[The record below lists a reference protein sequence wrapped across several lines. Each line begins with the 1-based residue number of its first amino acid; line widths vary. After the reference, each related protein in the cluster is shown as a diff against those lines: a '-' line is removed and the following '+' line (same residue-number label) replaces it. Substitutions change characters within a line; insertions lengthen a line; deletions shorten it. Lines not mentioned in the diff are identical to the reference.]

1 MKTKILED
9 KMRVEVIMPKM
20 GESLQEGTILKW
32 HKKPGDKVQKDEI
45 LLEISTDKVDTEI
58 PSPATGILTEILYKE
73 NETVSVGTVIAYI
86 ETEIPKTELEVEA
99 KREEEVEV
107 RAISEE
113 KESAKHFEELVS
125 ETLPSRTKRF
135 YSPVVREIAKRE
147 GISIEELEKIPG
159 TGHGGRLTK
168 NDILNYIETKRRKV
182 EVTPPTPAAEIF
194 EKAEE
199 PLTKPEVYSEG
210 NVEIIEMSRV
220 IKAMAEHMVRSVRTS
235 PHVAA
240 VSECDMTEI
249 MNFIDKNA
257 DEFQKREGFKLT
269 LTPFVVDAVVKAL
282 KEFPMINSSVDGD
295 KIIIKKY
302 INIGI
307 AVATDYGLIVPV
319 VKNADEKNFIG
330 LARAINDIVTRARNK
345 KLTPDDI
352 QGGTFSIT
360 NYGVFGNIIGT
371 PIINQP
377 QVAILGVGAVKKR
390 PVVITKDG
398 EDYIAIRSIAFL
410 TLSFD
415 HRIIDGAL
423 GGRFLE
429 RVVYYLE
436 NFDFKGI
443 I

>member
-1 MKTKILED
+1 MKI
-9 KMRVEVIMPKM
+9 EVVMPKM

-32 HKKPGDKVQKDEI
+32 HKKPGDRVQKDEI

-58 PSPATGILTEILYKE
+58 PSPASGILTEILYKE
-73 NETVSVGTVIAYI
+73 NETIPVGTVIAYI
-86 ETEIPKTELEVEA
+86 ETEVQSQTSTKVETV
-99 KREEEVEV
+99 KREEKKEVEV
-107 RAISEE
+107 VEKPVEKSEE
-113 KESAKHFEELVS
+113 FVS
-125 ETLPSRTKRF
+125 EFIPTRAKRF

-147 GISIEELEKIPG
+147 GISLEELEQIPG

-168 NDILNYIETKRRKV
+168 NDLLNYIETKKKKV
-182 EVTPPTPAAEIF
+182 EKVERVEEVEFKPVEVLEEI
-194 EKAEE
+194 KV
-199 PLTKPEVYSEG
+199 PEG
-210 NVEIIEMSRV
+210 RVEIIEMSHIV
-220 IKAMAEHMVRSVRTS
+220 KMMAEHMVRSVRTS
-235 PHVAA
+235 PHVST

-249 MNFIDKNA
+249 MSFIDKNA
-257 DEFQKREGFKLT
+257 EQFQKREGFKLT
-269 LTPFVVDAVVKAL
+269 LTPFIADAVVKAL
-282 KEFPMINSSVDGD
+282 KEFPLINSSVEGD
-295 KIIIKKY
+295 KIIVKKF
-302 INIGI
+302 INLGI

-345 KLTPDDI
+345 KLTPDDV

-390 PVVITKDG
+390 PVVISKEG
-398 EDYIAIRSIAFL
+398 EDFIAIRAISFL
-410 TLSFD
+410 TLTFD

>member
-1 MKTKILED
+1 
-9 KMRVEVIMPKM
+9 MRVEVIMPKM

-32 HKKPGDKVQKDEI
+32 HKKPGDRVQKDEI

-58 PSPATGILTEILYKE
+58 PSPASGILTEILFKE
-73 NETVSVGTVIAYI
+73 NETIAVGTVIAYI
-86 ETEIPKTELEVEA
+86 ETEVSEETVKVITTKEEKVEAIPEKKTE
-99 KREEEVEV
+99 EEFKKFESVVYEEIPV
-107 RAISEE
+107 RA
-113 KESAKHFEELVS
+113 
-125 ETLPSRTKRF
+125 KRF

-147 GISIEELEKIPG
+147 GITIDELEKIPG

-168 NDILNYIETKRRKV
+168 NDLLNYIEAKKKKV
-182 EVTPPTPAAEIF
+182 EIEQVLAKTEKIERERVPAP
-194 EKAEE
+194 KY
-199 PLTKPEVYSEG
+199 EVYPEG
-210 NVEIIEMSRV
+210 KVEIIEMSRV
-220 IKAMAEHMVRSVRTS
+220 IKAMAEHMVQSVRTS
-235 PHVAA
+235 PHVSAI
-240 VSECDMTEI
+240 SECDMTEV
-249 MNFIDKNA
+249 MNFINKNA

-269 LTPFVVDAVVKAL
+269 LTPFIVDAVVKAL
-282 KEFPMINSSVDGD
+282 KEFPLINSSVDGD
-295 KIIIKKY
+295 KIIVKKY

-319 VKNADEKNFIG
+319 IKNADEKNFIG
-330 LARAINDIVTRARNK
+330 LARAVNDIVVRARNK
-345 KLTPDDI
+345 KLTPDDV

-390 PVVITKDG
+390 PVVISKNG

>member
-1 MKTKILED
+1 
-9 KMRVEVIMPKM
+9 MRVEVIMPKM

-58 PSPATGILTEILYKE
+58 PSPASGILAEILYKE
-73 NETVSVGTVIAYI
+73 NETVAVGTIIAYI
-86 ETEIPKTELEVEA
+86 ETGGSAVFETGEGKGVETKAEEKVVFEEKPYTGVEEIPA
-99 KREEEVEV
+99 
-107 RAISEE
+107 
-113 KESAKHFEELVS
+113 
-125 ETLPSRTKRF
+125 RTKRF

-168 NDILNYIETKRRKV
+168 NDLLNYIEMKKRKV
-182 EVTPPTPAAEIF
+182 EVKPKFEPVKEI
-194 EKAEE
+194 EE
-199 PLTKPEVYSEG
+199 VKLPEVKPVEEVYPEG
-210 NVEIIEMSRV
+210 KVEVIEMSHV
-220 IKAMAEHMVRSVRTS
+220 VKAMAEHMVRSVRTS
-235 PHVAA
+235 PHVSAI
-240 VSECDMTEI
+240 SECDMTQI
-249 MNFIDKNA
+249 ISFIERNA

-269 LTPFVVDAVVKAL
+269 LTPFIADAVVKSL
-282 KEFPMINSSVDGD
+282 KEFPLINSSVQGD
-295 KIIIKKY
+295 KIIVKKY
-302 INIGI
+302 INLGI

-330 LARAINDIVTRARNK
+330 LARAINDIVMRARNK

-390 PVVITKDG
+390 PVVLTKNG
-398 EDYIAIRSIAFL
+398 EDFIAIRSIAFL

-436 NFDFKGI
+436 NFDFKGVI
-443 I
+443 

>member
-1 MKTKILED
+1 MK
-9 KMRVEVIMPKM
+9 VEVIMPKM

-32 HKKPGDKVQKDEI
+32 HKKPGDRVKRDEI

-58 PSPATGILTEILYKE
+58 PSPADGILTEILYKE
-73 NETVSVGTVIAYI
+73 NETIPVGTVIAYI
-86 ETEIPKTELEVEA
+86 ETEIS
-99 KREEEVEV
+99 EVEV
-107 RAISEE
+107 KTGEKKEEIKVEGGREIKRGEEFPSFISEE
-113 KESAKHFEELVS
+113 IPVK
-125 ETLPSRTKRF
+125 TKRF
-135 YSPVVREIAKRE
+135 YSPVVREIARRE
-147 GISIEELEKIPG
+147 GISLEELEKIPG
-159 TGHGGRLTK
+159 TGYGGRLTK
-168 NDILNYIETKRRKV
+168 NDLLNYIEAKRKKV
-182 EVTPPTPAAEIF
+182 GVRPAVVEEVEEIKPPVA
-194 EKAEE
+194 
-199 PLTKPEVYSEG
+199 KPEFYPEG
-210 NVEIIEMSRV
+210 KVEIIEMSHV
-220 IKAMAEHMVRSVRTS
+220 VKAMAEHMLRSVKTS
-235 PHVAA
+235 PHVSAI
-240 VSECDMTEI
+240 SECDMTEI
-249 MNFIDKNA
+249 MNFIDRYA

-269 LTPFVVDAVVKAL
+269 LTPFIVDAVVKAL
-282 KEFPMINSSVDGD
+282 KEFPLINSSVEGD
-295 KIIIKKY
+295 KIIVKKY

-330 LARAINDIVTRARNK
+330 LARSVNEIVMKARNK

-398 EDYIAIRSIAFL
+398 VDYIAIRSMAFL

>member
-1 MKTKILED
+1 
-9 KMRVEVIMPKM
+9 MRVEVIMPKM

-32 HKKPGDKVQKDEI
+32 HKRPGDRVQKDEI

-58 PSPATGILTEILYKE
+58 PSPASGILTEILYKE
-73 NETVSVGTVIAYI
+73 NETVAVGTVIAYI
-86 ETEIPKTELEVEA
+86 ETEAGAETVKKIEGVKPVEKVEESVGEV
-99 KREEEVEV
+99 K
-107 RAISEE
+107 
-113 KESAKHFEELVS
+113 VS
-125 ETLPSRTKRF
+125 EKKIESSLLEEIPARTKRF

-147 GISIEELEKIPG
+147 GITIEELEKIPG

-168 NDILNYIETKRRKV
+168 NDLLNYIEAKRKKV
-182 EVTPPTPAAEIF
+182 EFKPIEVEEIKIEEAKPVSYPE
-194 EKAEE
+194 EK
-199 PLTKPEVYSEG
+199 
-210 NVEIIEMSRV
+210 VEIVEMSHV
-220 IKAMAEHMVRSVRTS
+220 IKAMAEHMLRSVRTS
-235 PHVAA
+235 PHVSAI
-240 VSECDMTEI
+240 SECDMTAI
-249 MNFIDKNA
+249 MEFIEKNS

-269 LTPFVVDAVVKAL
+269 LTPFIADAVVRAL

-295 KIIIKKY
+295 KIIIKKF
-302 INIGI
+302 INLGI

-319 VKNADEKNFIG
+319 VKNADEKNFVG

-390 PVVITKDG
+390 PVVITRNN
-398 EDYIAIRSIAFL
+398 EDFIAIRSIAFL
-410 TLSFD
+410 TLTFD

-436 NFDFKGI
+436 NFDFRGI
-443 I
+443 V

>member
-1 MKTKILED
+1 MK
-9 KMRVEVIMPKM
+9 VEVIMPKM

-32 HKKPGDKVQKDEI
+32 HKKPGDRVQKDEI

-58 PSPATGILTEILYKE
+58 PSPASGILTEILYKE

-86 ETEIPKTELEVEA
+86 ETEVPSQTSAEVETV
-99 KREEEVEV
+99 K
-107 RAISEE
+107 EE
-113 KESAKHFEELVS
+113 KEEVGIVEKLSEKGKEIVS
-125 ETLPSRTKRF
+125 EVIPTRAKRF
-135 YSPVVREIAKRE
+135 YSPIVREIARRE
-147 GISIEELEKIPG
+147 GISLEELERIPG

-168 NDILNYIETKRRKV
+168 NDLLNYIETKRKKV
-182 EVTPPTPAAEIF
+182 EKVEEVEFKPAVVEVS
-194 EKAEE
+194 EE
-199 PLTKPEVYSEG
+199 FKVPEG
-210 NVEIIEMSRV
+210 KVEIIEMSHV
-220 IKAMAEHMVRSVRTS
+220 VKMMAEHMVRSVRTS
-235 PHVAA
+235 PHVST

-257 DEFQKREGFKLT
+257 DEFQKREGFRLT
-269 LTPFVVDAVVKAL
+269 LTPFIADAVVKAL
-282 KEFPMINSSVDGD
+282 KEFPLINSSVEGD
-295 KIIIKKY
+295 KIILKKF
-302 INIGI
+302 INLGI

-345 KLTPDDI
+345 KLTPDDV

-390 PVVITKDG
+390 PVVISKEG
-398 EDYIAIRSIAFL
+398 EDFIAIRAISFL
-410 TLSFD
+410 TLTFD

>member
-1 MKTKILED
+1 VKTKSRG
-9 KMRVEVIMPKM
+9 KFMKVEVIMPKM

-32 HKKPGDKVQKDEI
+32 HKKPGDRVQKDEI

-58 PSPATGILTEILYKE
+58 PSPASGILTEILYKE
-73 NETVSVGTVIAYI
+73 NETVAVGTVIAYI
-86 ETEIPKTELEVEA
+86 ETEAVTETTPKFVDVKPVE
-99 KREEEVEV
+99 KVEEIKVV
-107 RAISEE
+107 E
-113 KESAKHFEELVS
+113 KEIESPVLEEI
-125 ETLPSRTKRF
+125 PARAKRF

-168 NDILNYIETKRRKV
+168 NDLLNYIETRKKKV
-182 EVTPPTPAAEIF
+182 EVKPIEFEEI
-194 EKAEE
+194 KIEE
-199 PLTKPEVYSEG
+199 AKPVSDPEG
-210 NVEIIEMSRV
+210 KVEIIEMSHV
-220 IKAMAEHMVRSVRTS
+220 LKAMAEHMVRSVRTS
-235 PHVAA
+235 PHVSAI
-240 VSECDMTEI
+240 SECDMTEI
-249 MNFIDKNA
+249 MAFIEKNS

-269 LTPFVVDAVVKAL
+269 LTPFIADAVVRAL
-282 KEFPMINSSVDGD
+282 KDFPMINSSVDGD
-295 KIIIKKY
+295 KIIIKKF
-302 INIGI
+302 INLGI

-330 LARAINDIVTRARNK
+330 LARAINDIVTRARAK
-345 KLTPDDI
+345 KLTPDDV

-390 PVVITKDG
+390 PVVITRND
-398 EDYIAIRSIAFL
+398 EDFIAIRSISFL
-410 TLSFD
+410 TLTFD

-443 I
+443 V

>member
-1 MKTKILED
+1 MK
-9 KMRVEVIMPKM
+9 VEVVMPKM

-32 HKKPGDKVQKDEI
+32 HKKPGDRVQKDEI

-58 PSPATGILTEILYKE
+58 PSPASGILTEILYKE
-73 NETVSVGTVIAYI
+73 NETIPVGTVIAYI
-86 ETEIPKTELEVEA
+86 ETEVPSQTSAKVEA
-99 KREEEVEV
+99 IKREEKREAEVIERPV
-107 RAISEE
+107 
-113 KESAKHFEELVS
+113 KEIKEDVS
-125 ETLPSRTKRF
+125 ELIPTRAKRF
-135 YSPVVREIAKRE
+135 YSPVVREIARRE
-147 GISIEELEKIPG
+147 GISLEELEQIPG

-168 NDILNYIETKRRKV
+168 NDLLNYIEAKRKKV
-182 EVTPPTPAAEIF
+182 EKVEKVEKVGRVEEVEKVEFKPVEVSEEI
-194 EKAEE
+194 KV
-199 PLTKPEVYSEG
+199 PEG
-210 NVEIIEMSRV
+210 RVEIIEMSHV
-220 IKAMAEHMVRSVRTS
+220 VKMMAEHMVRSVRTS
-235 PHVAA
+235 PHVSAI
-240 VSECDMTEI
+240 SECDMTEI
-249 MNFIDKNA
+249 MTFIDKNA

-269 LTPFVVDAVVKAL
+269 LTPFIADAVVKAL
-282 KEFPMINSSVDGD
+282 KEFPLINSSVEGD
-295 KIIIKKY
+295 KIILKKF
-302 INIGI
+302 INLGI

-345 KLTPDDI
+345 KLTPDDV

-390 PVVITKDG
+390 PVVISKEG
-398 EDYIAIRSIAFL
+398 EDFIGIRAISFL
-410 TLSFD
+410 TLTFD

>member
-1 MKTKILED
+1 MK
-9 KMRVEVIMPKM
+9 VEVVMPKM

-32 HKKPGDKVQKDEI
+32 HKKPGDRVQKDEI

-58 PSPATGILTEILYKE
+58 PSPASGILMEILYKE

-86 ETEIPKTELEVEA
+86 ETEVQTQTSVEVETV
-99 KREEEVEV
+99 KEEKKEVGVVEKTIEKGKEI
-107 RAISEE
+107 ISEFIPTR
-113 KESAKHFEELVS
+113 A
-125 ETLPSRTKRF
+125 KRF
-135 YSPVVREIAKRE
+135 YSPIVREIARRE
-147 GISIEELEKIPG
+147 GISLEELEQIPG

-168 NDILNYIETKRRKV
+168 NDLLNYIETKRKKV
-182 EVTPPTPAAEIF
+182 EKV
-194 EKAEE
+194 EE
-199 PLTKPEVYSEG
+199 VEFKSAVVEVSEEFKVPEG
-210 NVEIIEMSRV
+210 KVEIIEMNHV
-220 IKAMAEHMVRSVRTS
+220 VKMMAEHMVRSVRTS
-235 PHVAA
+235 PHVST

-257 DEFQKREGFKLT
+257 DEFQRREGFRLT
-269 LTPFVVDAVVKAL
+269 LTPFIADAVVKAL
-282 KEFPMINSSVDGD
+282 KEFPLINSSVEGD
-295 KIIIKKY
+295 KIILKKF
-302 INIGI
+302 INLGI

-319 VKNADEKNFIG
+319 VKNVDEKNFIG
-330 LARAINDIVTRARNK
+330 LARSINDIVTRARNK
-345 KLTPDDI
+345 KLTPDDV

-390 PVVITKDG
+390 PVVISKEG
-398 EDYIAIRSIAFL
+398 EDFIAIRAISFL
-410 TLSFD
+410 TLTFD

-429 RVVYYLE
+429 RIVYYLE

>member
-1 MKTKILED
+1 
-9 KMRVEVIMPKM
+9 MRVEVIMPKM

-32 HKKPGDKVQKDEI
+32 HKKPGDRVQKDEI

-86 ETEIPKTELEVEA
+86 ETEISKAEFEVEA
-99 KREEEVEV
+99 KKEEKVEV

-113 KESAKHFEELVS
+113 KESVKHFEEFVS

-168 NDILNYIETKRRKV
+168 NDILNYIESKKRKV
-182 EVTPPTPAAEIF
+182 EEVKPSVPAVEIF
-194 EKAEE
+194 EKVEE
-199 PLTKPEVYSEG
+199 PLAKPEVYPEEK
-210 NVEIIEMSRV
+210 VEIVEMSRV

-240 VSECDMTEI
+240 ISECDMTEI
-249 MNFIDKNA
+249 MNFINKNA
-257 DEFQKREGFKLT
+257 DEFQKKEGFKLT
-269 LTPFVVDAVVKAL
+269 LTPFVVDAVIKAL
-282 KEFPMINSSVDGD
+282 KEFPMINSSVEGD

-330 LARAINDIVTRARNK
+330 LARAINDIVIRARNK

>member
-1 MKTKILED
+1 MKTKSRG
-9 KMRVEVIMPKM
+9 KFMKVEVIMPKM

-32 HKKPGDKVQKDEI
+32 HKKPGDRVQKDEI

-58 PSPATGILTEILYKE
+58 PSPASGILTEILYKE
-73 NETVSVGTVIAYI
+73 NETVAVGTVIAYI
-86 ETEIPKTELEVEA
+86 ETEAVTETTPKFVDVKPVE
-99 KREEEVEV
+99 KVEEIKVV
-107 RAISEE
+107 E
-113 KESAKHFEELVS
+113 KEIESPVLEEI
-125 ETLPSRTKRF
+125 PARAKRF

-168 NDILNYIETKRRKV
+168 NDLLNYIETRKKKV
-182 EVTPPTPAAEIF
+182 EVKPIEFEEI
-194 EKAEE
+194 KIEE
-199 PLTKPEVYSEG
+199 AKPVSDPEG
-210 NVEIIEMSRV
+210 KVEIIEMSHV
-220 IKAMAEHMVRSVRTS
+220 LKAMAEHMVRSVRTS
-235 PHVAA
+235 PHVSAI
-240 VSECDMTEI
+240 SECDMTEI
-249 MNFIDKNA
+249 MAFIEKNS

-269 LTPFVVDAVVKAL
+269 LTPFIADAVVRAL
-282 KEFPMINSSVDGD
+282 KDFPMINSSVDGD
-295 KIIIKKY
+295 KIIIKKF
-302 INIGI
+302 INLGI

-330 LARAINDIVTRARNK
+330 LARAINDIVTRARAK
-345 KLTPDDI
+345 KLTPDDV

-390 PVVITKDG
+390 PVVITRND
-398 EDYIAIRSIAFL
+398 EDFIAIRSISFL
-410 TLSFD
+410 TLTFD

-443 I
+443 V

>member
-1 MKTKILED
+1 MK
-9 KMRVEVIMPKM
+9 VEVIMPKM

-32 HKKPGDKVQKDEI
+32 HKKPGDRVHKDEI

-58 PSPATGILTEILYKE
+58 PSPASGILTEILYKE
-73 NETVSVGTVIAYI
+73 NETVAVGTVIAYI
-86 ETEIPKTELEVEA
+86 ETEAIAETTAKVVGVEPVEKAVEEIKITEKKVESSVLEEIPV
-99 KREEEVEV
+99 
-107 RAISEE
+107 
-113 KESAKHFEELVS
+113 
-125 ETLPSRTKRF
+125 RTKRF

-168 NDILNYIETKRRKV
+168 NDLLNYIETKKK
-182 EVTPPTPAAEIF
+182 
-194 EKAEE
+194 KAEV
-199 PLTKPEVYSEG
+199 KPIEFEEIKIEEAKPVSYPEG
-210 NVEIIEMSRV
+210 KVEIIEMTHV
-220 IKAMAEHMVRSVRTS
+220 LKAMAEHMVRSVRTS
-235 PHVAA
+235 PHVSAI
-240 VSECDMTEI
+240 SECDMTEI
-249 MNFIDKNA
+249 IKFIEKNS

-269 LTPFVVDAVVKAL
+269 LTPFIADAVVRAL
-282 KEFPMINSSVDGD
+282 KDFPMINSSVDGD
-295 KIIIKKY
+295 KIIIKKF
-302 INIGI
+302 INLGI

-319 VKNADEKNFIG
+319 VKNADEKNFVG
-330 LARAINDIVTRARNK
+330 LARAINDIVTRARAK
-345 KLTPDDI
+345 KLTPDDV

-390 PVVITKDG
+390 PVVINKDG
-398 EDYIAIRSIAFL
+398 EDFIAIRSISFL
-410 TLSFD
+410 TLTFD

-436 NFDFKGI
+436 NFDFRGI
-443 I
+443 V

>member
-1 MKTKILED
+1 
-9 KMRVEVIMPKM
+9 MRIEVIMPKM

-58 PSPATGILTEILYKE
+58 PSPASGVLTEILYKE
-73 NETVSVGTVIAYI
+73 NEKVAVGTVIAYI
-86 ETEIPKTELEVEA
+86 ETEVSKTELKVESGE
-99 KREEEVEV
+99 KEKVEV
-107 RAISEE
+107 KASEE
-113 KESAKHFEELVS
+113 KKGEEHFEKLVS
-125 ETLPSRTKRF
+125 ETLPLRTKRF
-135 YSPVVREIAKRE
+135 YSPVVRKIAKNE

-168 NDILNYIETKRRKV
+168 NDLLNYIEAKRRK
-182 EVTPPTPAAEIF
+182 EVKPLVPSF
-194 EKAEE
+194 EALEKVEE
-199 PLTKPEVYSEG
+199 PLTKTEVYPEG
-210 NVEIIEMSRV
+210 RVEIIEMSRV
-220 IKAMAEHMVRSVRTS
+220 VKAMAEHMVRSVRTS

-240 VSECDMTEI
+240 ISECDMTRI

-282 KEFPMINSSVDGD
+282 KEFPMINSSVEGD
-295 KIIIKKY
+295 KIIVKKY

-307 AVATDYGLIVPV
+307 AVATEYGLIVPV

-330 LARAINDIVTRARNK
+330 LARAINDVVIKARNK
-345 KLTPDDI
+345 KLTPDDV
-352 QGGTFSIT
+352 QGGTFSVT

-390 PVVITKDG
+390 PVVITKDN

-415 HRIIDGAL
+415 HRIIDGAY

>member
-1 MKTKILED
+1 
-9 KMRVEVIMPKM
+9 MRIEVIMPKM

-32 HKKPGDKVQKDEI
+32 HKKPGDRVKKDEI

-58 PSPATGILTEILYKE
+58 PSPADGILTEILYKE
-73 NETVSVGTVIAYI
+73 NETIAVGTVIAYI
-86 ETEIPKTELEVEA
+86 ETEIQEAEVKTQKV
-99 KREEEVEV
+99 
-107 RAISEE
+107 E
-113 KESAKHFEELVS
+113 KESEIEGKEKVKIDKELQSFVS
-125 ETLPSRTKRF
+125 EEIPVKAKRF
-135 YSPVVREIAKRE
+135 YSPVVREIAKQE
-147 GISIEELEKIPG
+147 GISLEELEKIPG

-168 NDILNYIETKRRKV
+168 NDLLNYIETRRKKV
-182 EVTPPTPAAEIF
+182 EVKPVVVEEIK
-194 EKAEE
+194 ETK
-199 PLTKPEVYSEG
+199 PSVTKPEFYPEG
-210 NVEIIEMSRV
+210 KVEIIEMTHV
-220 IKAMAEHMVRSVRTS
+220 VKAMAEHMVRSVRTS
-235 PHVAA
+235 PHVSAI
-240 VSECDMTEI
+240 SECDMTEI
-249 MNFIDKNA
+249 MNFIDRYA
-257 DEFQKREGFKLT
+257 DEFQRKEGFKLT
-269 LTPFVVDAVVKAL
+269 LTPFIVDAVVKSL
-282 KEFPMINSSVDGD
+282 KEFPLINSSVEGD
-295 KIIIKKY
+295 KIIVKKY

-330 LARAINDIVTRARNK
+330 LARSVNEIVVKARSK

-390 PVVITKDG
+390 PVVITKEG
-398 EDYIAIRSIAFL
+398 VDYIAIRSMAFL

>member
-1 MKTKILED
+1 MK
-9 KMRVEVIMPKM
+9 VEVIMPKM

-32 HKKPGDKVQKDEI
+32 YKKPGDRVQKDEI

-86 ETEIPKTELEVEA
+86 ETEISKAEFEVEA
-99 KREEEVEV
+99 KKEEKAEV
-107 RAISEE
+107 RAIGEE
-113 KESAKHFEELVS
+113 KESAKHFEEFVP

-147 GISIEELEKIPG
+147 GISIEELERIPG
-159 TGHGGRLTK
+159 TGYGGRLTK
-168 NDILNYIETKRRKV
+168 NDILNYIESKKRKV
-182 EVTPPTPAAEIF
+182 EVKPSVPAAEIF
-194 EKAEE
+194 EKVEE
-199 PLTKPEVYSEG
+199 PLAKPEVYPEG
-210 NVEIIEMSRV
+210 KVEIVEMSRV
-220 IKAMAEHMVRSVRTS
+220 IKAMAEHMLRSVRTS

-240 VSECDMTEI
+240 ISECDMTEI

-282 KEFPMINSSVDGD
+282 KEFPMINSSVEGD

-330 LARAINDIVTRARNK
+330 LARAINDIVIRARNK

>member
-1 MKTKILED
+1 MK
-9 KMRVEVIMPKM
+9 VEVVMPKM

-32 HKKPGDKVQKDEI
+32 HKKPGDRVQKDEI

-58 PSPATGILTEILYKE
+58 PSPASGILTEILYKE
-73 NETVSVGTVIAYI
+73 NETIPVGTVIAYI
-86 ETEIPKTELEVEA
+86 ETEVPLQTSAKVEA
-99 KREEEVEV
+99 KREEKKEIEIVEKL
-107 RAISEE
+107 IKEE
-113 KESAKHFEELVS
+113 GKEDVS
-125 ETLPSRTKRF
+125 EFIPARAKRF
-135 YSPVVREIAKRE
+135 YSPVVREIARRE
-147 GISIEELEKIPG
+147 GISLEELEQIPG

-168 NDILNYIETKRRKV
+168 NDLLNYIETKRKKV
-182 EVTPPTPAAEIF
+182 EKVERVEEVEFKPAEVS
-194 EKAEE
+194 EE
-199 PLTKPEVYSEG
+199 VKVPEG
-210 NVEIIEMSRV
+210 RVEIIEMSHV
-220 IKAMAEHMVRSVRTS
+220 VKMMAEHMVRSVRTS
-235 PHVAA
+235 PHVST

-249 MNFIDKNA
+249 MSFIDKNA

-269 LTPFVVDAVVKAL
+269 LTPFIADAVVKAL
-282 KEFPMINSSVDGD
+282 KEFPLINSSVEGD
-295 KIIIKKY
+295 KIILKKF
-302 INIGI
+302 INLGI

-345 KLTPDDI
+345 KLTPDDV

-390 PVVITKDG
+390 PVVISKEGQDF
-398 EDYIAIRSIAFL
+398 IAIRAISFL
-410 TLSFD
+410 TLTFD

-429 RVVYYLE
+429 KVVYYLE
-436 NFDFKGI
+436 NFNFEGI

>member
-1 MKTKILED
+1 
-9 KMRVEVIMPKM
+9 
-20 GESLQEGTILKW
+20 
-32 HKKPGDKVQKDEI
+32 
-45 LLEISTDKVDTEI
+45 
-58 PSPATGILTEILYKE
+58 
-73 NETVSVGTVIAYI
+73 
-86 ETEIPKTELEVEA
+86 
-99 KREEEVEV
+99 
-107 RAISEE
+107 
-113 KESAKHFEELVS
+113 
-125 ETLPSRTKRF
+125 
-135 YSPVVREIAKRE
+135 
-147 GISIEELEKIPG
+147 
-159 TGHGGRLTK
+159 
-168 NDILNYIETKRRKV
+168 
-182 EVTPPTPAAEIF
+182 
-194 EKAEE
+194 
-199 PLTKPEVYSEG
+199 
-210 NVEIIEMSRV
+210 MSRV

-240 VSECDMTEI
+240 ISECDMTEI
-249 MNFIDKNA
+249 MNFINKNA

-269 LTPFVVDAVVKAL
+269 LTPFVVDAVIKAL
-282 KEFPMINSSVDGD
+282 KEFPMINSSVEGD

-330 LARAINDIVTRARNK
+330 LARAINDIVIRARNK

>member
-1 MKTKILED
+1 MK
-9 KMRVEVIMPKM
+9 VEVVMPKM

-32 HKKPGDKVQKDEI
+32 HKKPGDRVQKDEI

-58 PSPATGILTEILYKE
+58 PSPASGILTEILYKE
-73 NETVSVGTVIAYI
+73 NETIPVGTVIAYI
-86 ETEIPKTELEVEA
+86 ETEVPSQTSAKVEA
-99 KREEEVEV
+99 IKREAEVV
-107 RAISEE
+107 E
-113 KESAKHFEELVS
+113 KPVKEIKEDVS
-125 ETLPSRTKRF
+125 ELIPTRAKRF
-135 YSPVVREIAKRE
+135 YSPVVREIARRE
-147 GISIEELEKIPG
+147 GISLEELEQIPG

-168 NDILNYIETKRRKV
+168 NDLLNYIEAKRKKV
-182 EVTPPTPAAEIF
+182 EKVEKVEKVGRVEEVEKVEFKPVEVSEEI
-194 EKAEE
+194 KV
-199 PLTKPEVYSEG
+199 PEG
-210 NVEIIEMSRV
+210 RVEIIEMSHV
-220 IKAMAEHMVRSVRTS
+220 VKMMAEHMVRSVRTS
-235 PHVAA
+235 PHVSAI
-240 VSECDMTEI
+240 SECDMTEI
-249 MNFIDKNA
+249 MTFIDKNA

-269 LTPFVVDAVVKAL
+269 LTPFIADAVVKAL
-282 KEFPMINSSVDGD
+282 KEFPLINSSVEGD
-295 KIIIKKY
+295 KIILKKF
-302 INIGI
+302 INLGI

-345 KLTPDDI
+345 KLTPDDV

-390 PVVITKDG
+390 PVVISKEG
-398 EDYIAIRSIAFL
+398 EDFIGIRAISFL
-410 TLSFD
+410 TLTFD

>member
-1 MKTKILED
+1 
-9 KMRVEVIMPKM
+9 MRVEVIMPKM

-32 HKKPGDKVQKDEI
+32 HKKPGDRVQKDEI

-58 PSPATGILTEILYKE
+58 PSPASGILTEILFKE
-73 NETVSVGTVIAYI
+73 NETIAVGTVIAYI
-86 ETEIPKTELEVEA
+86 ETEVSEETVKTITAREEKIEPIAEKKTEEEF
-99 KREEEVEV
+99 KRFENFVYEE
-107 RAISEE
+107 I
-113 KESAKHFEELVS
+113 
-125 ETLPSRTKRF
+125 PIRTKRF
-135 YSPVVREIAKRE
+135 YSPVVREIARRE
-147 GISIEELEKIPG
+147 GITIDELEKIPG

-168 NDILNYIETKRRKV
+168 NDLLNYIEAKKKKV
-182 EVTPPTPAAEIF
+182 EVEQMVKRAEEIEKVEIPTP
-194 EKAEE
+194 KY
-199 PLTKPEVYSEG
+199 EVYPEG
-210 NVEIIEMSRV
+210 KVEIIEMSHV

-235 PHVAA
+235 PHVSAI
-240 VSECDMTEI
+240 SECDMTEI
-249 MNFIDKNA
+249 MNFINKNA

-269 LTPFVVDAVVKAL
+269 LTPFIVDAVVRAL
-282 KEFPMINSSVDGD
+282 KEFPLINSSIDGD
-295 KIIIKKY
+295 KIIVKKY

-319 VKNADEKNFIG
+319 IKNADEKNFIG
-330 LARAINDIVTRARNK
+330 LARAVNDIVVRARNK

-390 PVVITKDG
+390 PVVITKNG

>member
-1 MKTKILED
+1 
-9 KMRVEVIMPKM
+9 MRVEVVMPKM

-32 HKKPGDKVQKDEI
+32 HKKPGDRVNKDEI

-58 PSPATGILTEILYKE
+58 PSPASGILTEILYNE
-73 NETVSVGTVIAYI
+73 NETVAVGTVIAYI
-86 ETEIPKTELEVEA
+86 ETETPSEVSVGGKSVKEKEVKIPEKIETKASEI
-99 KREEEVEV
+99 
-107 RAISEE
+107 ISETIP
-113 KESAKHFEELVS
+113 A
-125 ETLPSRTKRF
+125 RTRRF
-135 YSPVVREIAKRE
+135 YSPVVREIARRE

-168 NDILNYIETKRRKV
+168 NDLLNYIETKRKKV
-182 EVTPPTPAAEIF
+182 EVKPVEVEVT
-194 EKAEE
+194 EE
-199 PLTKPEVYSEG
+199 FKPVEEVKRVAYPEG
-210 NVEIIEMSRV
+210 KVEVIEMSHV
-220 IKAMAEHMVRSVRTS
+220 VKMMAEHMVRSVRTS
-235 PHVAA
+235 PHVST

-249 MNFIDKNA
+249 MSFIDKNG

-269 LTPFVVDAVVKAL
+269 LTPFIVDAVVKAL
-282 KEFPMINSSVDGD
+282 KEFPLINSSVEGD
-295 KIIIKKY
+295 KIIVKKF
-302 INIGI
+302 INIGV

-319 VKNADEKNFIG
+319 IKNADEKNFIG
-330 LARAINDIVTRARNK
+330 LARAVNDIVTRARNK

-377 QVAILGVGAVKKR
+377 QIAILGVGAVKKR
-390 PVVITKDG
+390 PVVVTKNN
-398 EDYIAIRSIAFL
+398 EDFIAIRAIAFL
-410 TLSFD
+410 TLTFD

-429 RVVYYLE
+429 RIVYYLE
-436 NFDFKGI
+436 NFDFRGI

>member
-1 MKTKILED
+1 MKTKSRG
-9 KMRVEVIMPKM
+9 KFMKVEVIMPKM

-32 HKKPGDKVQKDEI
+32 HKKPGDRVQKDEI

-58 PSPATGILTEILYKE
+58 PSPASGILTEILYKE
-73 NETVSVGTVIAYI
+73 NETVAVGTVIAYI
-86 ETEIPKTELEVEA
+86 ETEAVTETTPKFVDVKPVE
-99 KREEEVEV
+99 KVEEIKVV
-107 RAISEE
+107 E
-113 KESAKHFEELVS
+113 KEIESPVLEEI
-125 ETLPSRTKRF
+125 PARAKRF

-168 NDILNYIETKRRKV
+168 NDLLNYIETRKKKV
-182 EVTPPTPAAEIF
+182 EVKPIEFEEI
-194 EKAEE
+194 KIEE
-199 PLTKPEVYSEG
+199 AKPVSYPEG
-210 NVEIIEMSRV
+210 KVEIIEMSHV
-220 IKAMAEHMVRSVRTS
+220 LKAMAEHMVRSVRTS
-235 PHVAA
+235 PHVSAI
-240 VSECDMTEI
+240 SECDMTEI
-249 MNFIDKNA
+249 MAFIEKNS

-269 LTPFVVDAVVKAL
+269 LTPFIADAVVRAL
-282 KEFPMINSSVDGD
+282 KDFPMINSSVDGD
-295 KIIIKKY
+295 KIIIKKF
-302 INIGI
+302 INLGI

-330 LARAINDIVTRARNK
+330 LARAINDIVTRARAK
-345 KLTPDDI
+345 KLTPDDV

-390 PVVITKDG
+390 PVVITRND
-398 EDYIAIRSIAFL
+398 EDFIAIRSISFL
-410 TLSFD
+410 TLTFD

-443 I
+443 V

>member
-1 MKTKILED
+1 
-9 KMRVEVIMPKM
+9 KM

-32 HKKPGDKVQKDEI
+32 HKKPGDRVQKDEI

-58 PSPATGILTEILYKE
+58 PSPASGILTEILFKE
-73 NETVSVGTVIAYI
+73 NETIAVGTVIAYI
-86 ETEIPKTELEVEA
+86 ETEVSEETVKVITTKEEKVEAIPEKKTE
-99 KREEEVEV
+99 EEFKKFESVVYEEIPV
-107 RAISEE
+107 RA
-113 KESAKHFEELVS
+113 
-125 ETLPSRTKRF
+125 KRF

-147 GISIEELEKIPG
+147 GITIDELEKIPG

-168 NDILNYIETKRRKV
+168 NDLLNYIEAKKKKV
-182 EVTPPTPAAEIF
+182 EIEQVLAKTEKIERERVPAP
-194 EKAEE
+194 KY
-199 PLTKPEVYSEG
+199 EVYPEG
-210 NVEIIEMSRV
+210 KVEIIEMSRV
-220 IKAMAEHMVRSVRTS
+220 IKAMAEHMVQSVRTS
-235 PHVAA
+235 PHVSAI
-240 VSECDMTEI
+240 SECDMTEV
-249 MNFIDKNA
+249 MNFINKNA

-269 LTPFVVDAVVKAL
+269 LTPFIVDAVVKAL
-282 KEFPMINSSVDGD
+282 KEFPLINSSVDGD
-295 KIIIKKY
+295 KIIVKKY

-319 VKNADEKNFIG
+319 IKNADEKNFIG
-330 LARAINDIVTRARNK
+330 LARAVNDIVVRARNK
-345 KLTPDDI
+345 KLTPDDV

-390 PVVITKDG
+390 PVVISKNG

>member
-1 MKTKILED
+1 MK
-9 KMRVEVIMPKM
+9 VEVIMPKM

-32 HKKPGDKVQKDEI
+32 HKKPGDRVQKDEI

-58 PSPATGILTEILYKE
+58 PSPASGILTEILYKE
-73 NETVSVGTVIAYI
+73 NETVAVGTVIAYI
-86 ETEIPKTELEVEA
+86 ETEAVTETTPKFVDVKPVE
-99 KREEEVEV
+99 KVEEIKVV
-107 RAISEE
+107 E
-113 KESAKHFEELVS
+113 KEIESPVLEEI
-125 ETLPSRTKRF
+125 PARAKRF

-168 NDILNYIETKRRKV
+168 NDLLNYIETRKKKV
-182 EVTPPTPAAEIF
+182 EVKPIEFEEI
-194 EKAEE
+194 KIEE
-199 PLTKPEVYSEG
+199 AKPVSYPEG
-210 NVEIIEMSRV
+210 KVEIIEMSHV
-220 IKAMAEHMVRSVRTS
+220 LKAMAEHMVRSVRTS
-235 PHVAA
+235 PHVSAI
-240 VSECDMTEI
+240 SECDMTEI
-249 MNFIDKNA
+249 MAFIEKNS

-269 LTPFVVDAVVKAL
+269 LTPFIADAVVRAL
-282 KEFPMINSSVDGD
+282 KDFPMINSSVDGD
-295 KIIIKKY
+295 KIIIKKF
-302 INIGI
+302 INLGI

-330 LARAINDIVTRARNK
+330 LARAINDIVTRARAK
-345 KLTPDDI
+345 KLTPDDV

-390 PVVITKDG
+390 PVVITRND
-398 EDYIAIRSIAFL
+398 EDFIAIRSISFL
-410 TLSFD
+410 TLTFD

-443 I
+443 V

>member
-1 MKTKILED
+1 MK
-9 KMRVEVIMPKM
+9 VEVIMPKM

-32 HKKPGDKVQKDEI
+32 HKKPGDRVKKDEI

-58 PSPATGILTEILYKE
+58 PSPASGILTEILYKE

-86 ETEIPKTELEVEA
+86 ETEVSAGDLPEVETF
-99 KREEEVEV
+99 K
-107 RAISEE
+107 EE
-113 KESAKHFEELVS
+113 KKQEKIEVVEEPKPKGAGLTAEAIPAK
-125 ETLPSRTKRF
+125 TGRF
-135 YSPVVREIAKRE
+135 YSPVVREIARRE
-147 GISIEELEKIPG
+147 GISLEELEKIPG

-168 NDILNYIETKRRKV
+168 NDLLNYIETKKKKV
-182 EVTPPTPAAEIF
+182 EVKPVEVKPVEVEF
-194 EKAEE
+194 AEE
-199 PLTKPEVYSEG
+199 FKAPEG
-210 NVEIIEMSRV
+210 KVEIIEMSHV
-220 IKAMAEHMVRSVRTS
+220 VKMMAEHMVRSVKTS
-235 PHVAA
+235 PHVSAI
-240 VSECDMTEI
+240 SECDMSEI
-249 MNFIDKNA
+249 MSFIEKNS

-282 KEFPMINSSVDGD
+282 KEFPLINSSVEGD
-295 KIIIKKY
+295 KIIIKKF
-302 INIGI
+302 INIGV

-319 VKNADEKNFIG
+319 IKNADEKNFIG
-330 LARAINDIVTRARNK
+330 LARAVNDIVTRARNK
-345 KLTPDDI
+345 KLTPDDV

-390 PVVITKDG
+390 PVVISRNG
-398 EDYIAIRSIAFL
+398 EDFIAIRSISFL
-410 TLSFD
+410 TLTFD

>member
-1 MKTKILED
+1 MK
-9 KMRVEVIMPKM
+9 VEVIMPKM

-32 HKKPGDKVQKDEI
+32 HKKPGDRVQKDEI

-58 PSPATGILTEILYKE
+58 PSPASGILTKILYKE

-86 ETEIPKTELEVEA
+86 ETEVPSQTSAEVETV
-99 KREEEVEV
+99 K
-107 RAISEE
+107 EE
-113 KESAKHFEELVS
+113 KEEVGIVEKLSEKGKEIVS
-125 ETLPSRTKRF
+125 EVIPTRAKRF
-135 YSPVVREIAKRE
+135 YSPIVREIARRE
-147 GISIEELEKIPG
+147 GISLEELERIPG

-168 NDILNYIETKRRKV
+168 NDLLNYIETKRKKV
-182 EVTPPTPAAEIF
+182 EKVEEVEFKPAVVEVS
-194 EKAEE
+194 EE
-199 PLTKPEVYSEG
+199 FKVPEG
-210 NVEIIEMSRV
+210 KVEIIEMSHV
-220 IKAMAEHMVRSVRTS
+220 VKMMAEHMVRSVRTS
-235 PHVAA
+235 PHVST

-257 DEFQKREGFKLT
+257 DEFQKREGFRLT
-269 LTPFVVDAVVKAL
+269 LTPFIADAVVKAL
-282 KEFPMINSSVDGD
+282 KEFPLINSSVEGD
-295 KIIIKKY
+295 KIILKKF
-302 INIGI
+302 INLGI

-345 KLTPDDI
+345 KLTPDDV

-390 PVVITKDG
+390 PVVISKEG
-398 EDYIAIRSIAFL
+398 EDFIAIRAISFL
-410 TLSFD
+410 TLTFD

>member
-1 MKTKILED
+1 
-9 KMRVEVIMPKM
+9 MRVEVIMPKM

-32 HKKPGDKVQKDEI
+32 HKKPGDRVQKDEI

-86 ETEIPKTELEVEA
+86 ETEISKAEFEVEA
-99 KREEEVEV
+99 KKEEKVEV

-113 KESAKHFEELVS
+113 KESVKHFEEFVP

-168 NDILNYIETKRRKV
+168 NDILNYIESKKRKV
-182 EVTPPTPAAEIF
+182 EVKPSVPAVEIF
-194 EKAEE
+194 EKVEE
-199 PLTKPEVYSEG
+199 PLVKPEVYPEG
-210 NVEIIEMSRV
+210 RVEIVEMSRV

-240 VSECDMTEI
+240 ISECDMTEI
-249 MNFIDKNA
+249 MNFINKNA

-269 LTPFVVDAVVKAL
+269 LTPFVVDAVIKAL
-282 KEFPMINSSVDGD
+282 KEFPMINSSVEGD

-330 LARAINDIVTRARNK
+330 LARAINDIVIRARNK

>member
-1 MKTKILED
+1 
-9 KMRVEVIMPKM
+9 MRVEVIMPKM

-32 HKKPGDKVQKDEI
+32 HKRPGDRVQKDEI

-58 PSPATGILTEILYKE
+58 PSPASGILTEILYKE
-73 NETVSVGTVIAYI
+73 NETVAVGTVIAYI
-86 ETEIPKTELEVEA
+86 ETEAGAETVKKIEGVKPVEKVEESVGEV
-99 KREEEVEV
+99 K
-107 RAISEE
+107 
-113 KESAKHFEELVS
+113 VS
-125 ETLPSRTKRF
+125 EKKIESSLLEEIPARTKRF

-147 GISIEELEKIPG
+147 GITIEELEKIPG

-168 NDILNYIETKRRKV
+168 NDLLNYIEAKRKKV
-182 EVTPPTPAAEIF
+182 EFKPIEVEEIKIEEAKPVSYPE
-194 EKAEE
+194 EK
-199 PLTKPEVYSEG
+199 
-210 NVEIIEMSRV
+210 VEIVEMSHV
-220 IKAMAEHMVRSVRTS
+220 IKAMAEHMLRSVRTS
-235 PHVAA
+235 PHVSTI
-240 VSECDMTEI
+240 SECDMTAI
-249 MNFIDKNA
+249 MEFIEKNS

-269 LTPFVVDAVVKAL
+269 LTPFIADAVVRAL

-295 KIIIKKY
+295 KIIIKKF
-302 INIGI
+302 INLGI

-319 VKNADEKNFIG
+319 VKNADEKNFVG

-390 PVVITKDG
+390 PVVITRNN
-398 EDYIAIRSIAFL
+398 EDFIAIRSIAFL
-410 TLSFD
+410 TLTFD

-436 NFDFKGI
+436 NFDFRGI
-443 I
+443 V

>member
-1 MKTKILED
+1 VKTKSRG
-9 KMRVEVIMPKM
+9 KFMKVEVIMPKM

-32 HKKPGDKVQKDEI
+32 HKKPGDRVQKDEI
-45 LLEISTDKVDTEI
+45 LLEISTDKVDTEK
-58 PSPATGILTEILYKE
+58 PSPASGILTEILYKE
-73 NETVSVGTVIAYI
+73 NETVAVGTVIAYI
-86 ETEIPKTELEVEA
+86 ETEAVTETTPKFVDVKPVE
-99 KREEEVEV
+99 KVEEIKVV
-107 RAISEE
+107 E
-113 KESAKHFEELVS
+113 KEIESPVLEEI
-125 ETLPSRTKRF
+125 PARAKRF

-168 NDILNYIETKRRKV
+168 NDLLNYIETRKKKV
-182 EVTPPTPAAEIF
+182 EVKPIEFEEI
-194 EKAEE
+194 KIEE
-199 PLTKPEVYSEG
+199 AKPVSDPEG
-210 NVEIIEMSRV
+210 KVEIIEMSHV
-220 IKAMAEHMVRSVRTS
+220 LKAMAEHMVRSVRTS
-235 PHVAA
+235 PHVSAI
-240 VSECDMTEI
+240 SECDMTEI
-249 MNFIDKNA
+249 MAFIEKNS

-269 LTPFVVDAVVKAL
+269 LTPFIADAVVRAL
-282 KEFPMINSSVDGD
+282 KDFPMINSSVDGD
-295 KIIIKKY
+295 KIIIKKF
-302 INIGI
+302 INLGI

-330 LARAINDIVTRARNK
+330 LARAINDIVTRARAK
-345 KLTPDDI
+345 KLTPDDV

-390 PVVITKDG
+390 PVVITRND
-398 EDYIAIRSIAFL
+398 EDFIAIRSISFL
-410 TLSFD
+410 TLTFD

-443 I
+443 V

>member
-1 MKTKILED
+1 MK
-9 KMRVEVIMPKM
+9 VEVIMPKM

-32 HKKPGDKVQKDEI
+32 HKKPGDRVQKDEI

-58 PSPATGILTEILYKE
+58 PSPASGILTEILYKE
-73 NETVSVGTVIAYI
+73 NETVAVGTVIAYI
-86 ETEIPKTELEVEA
+86 ETEAVTETTPKFVDVKPVE
-99 KREEEVEV
+99 KVEEIKVV
-107 RAISEE
+107 E
-113 KESAKHFEELVS
+113 KEIESPVLEEI
-125 ETLPSRTKRF
+125 PARAKRF

-168 NDILNYIETKRRKV
+168 NDLLNYIETRKKKV
-182 EVTPPTPAAEIF
+182 EVKPIEFEEI
-194 EKAEE
+194 KIEE
-199 PLTKPEVYSEG
+199 AKPVSDPEG
-210 NVEIIEMSRV
+210 KVEIIEMSHV
-220 IKAMAEHMVRSVRTS
+220 LKAMAEHMVRSVRTS
-235 PHVAA
+235 PHVSAI
-240 VSECDMTEI
+240 SECDMTEI
-249 MNFIDKNA
+249 MAFIEKNS

-269 LTPFVVDAVVKAL
+269 LTPFIADAVVRAL
-282 KEFPMINSSVDGD
+282 KDFPMINSSVDGD
-295 KIIIKKY
+295 KIIIKKF
-302 INIGI
+302 INLGI

-330 LARAINDIVTRARNK
+330 LARAINDIVTRARAK
-345 KLTPDDI
+345 KLTPDDV

-390 PVVITKDG
+390 PVVITRND
-398 EDYIAIRSIAFL
+398 EDFIAIRSISFL
-410 TLSFD
+410 TLTFD

-443 I
+443 V

>member
-1 MKTKILED
+1 MK
-9 KMRVEVIMPKM
+9 VEVIMPKM

-58 PSPATGILTEILYKE
+58 PSPVSGVLTEILYKE
-73 NETVSVGTVIAYI
+73 NETVAVGTVIAYI
-86 ETEIPKTELEVEA
+86 ETEETAVVEI
-99 KREEEVEV
+99 KKKEEVKEKV
-107 RAISEE
+107 EE
-113 KESAKHFEELVS
+113 KVSFEG
-125 ETLPSRTKRF
+125 ETFVEQIPTRTKRF

-168 NDILNYIETKRRKV
+168 NDLLNYLEAKRKKV
-182 EVTPPTPAAEIF
+182 EVEPRF
-194 EKAEE
+194 ETVKKVEE
-199 PLTKPEVYSEG
+199 VEFPEVKPVEEVYPEG
-210 NVEIIEMSRV
+210 KVEIIEMSHV
-220 IKAMAEHMVRSVRTS
+220 VKAMAEHMVRSVRTS
-235 PHVAA
+235 PHVSAI
-240 VSECDMTEI
+240 SECDMTQI
-249 MNFIDKNA
+249 ISFIERNA

-269 LTPFVVDAVVKAL
+269 LTPFIADAVVKSL
-282 KEFPMINSSVDGD
+282 KEFPLINSSVQGD
-295 KIIIKKY
+295 KIVVKKY
-302 INIGI
+302 INLGI

-330 LARAINDIVTRARNK
+330 LARAINDIVVRARNK

-390 PVVITKDG
+390 PVVLTKNG
-398 EDYIAIRSIAFL
+398 EDFIAIRSIAFL